1 MFSVLYYCIICINIC
16 IRKLILKSYI
26 CKKYVHLFLDVLYEG
41 SDLTVIKV
49 SRLNMG
55 TYLCIAN
62 NGIPPNAVRKVMLH
76 VHCKYNV

>member
-1 MFSVLYYCIICINIC
+1 MRVWPEFVLFGTFFFSFADWYFLYV
-16 IRKLILKSYI
+16 S
-26 CKKYVHLFLDVLYEG
+26 DVLYEG
-41 SDLTVIKV
+41 SDLIIIKV

-76 VHCKYNV
+76 VHCKYSFKI